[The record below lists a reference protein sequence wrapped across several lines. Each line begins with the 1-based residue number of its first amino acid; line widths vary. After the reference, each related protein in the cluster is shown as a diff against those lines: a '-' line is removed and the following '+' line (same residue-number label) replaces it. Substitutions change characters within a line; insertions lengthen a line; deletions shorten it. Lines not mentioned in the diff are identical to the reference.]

1 MENRMEKKMYEL
13 PQIMKVELDN
23 EISLALESTPI
34 PGPRETSAPDI
45 NSDNPFK
52 LIC

>member
-1 MENRMEKKMYEL
+1 M

-23 EISLALESTPI
+23 EISLALASIVPI
-34 PGPRETSAPDI
+34 ERPKGLSVQDI

-52 LIC
+52 ANNGLA